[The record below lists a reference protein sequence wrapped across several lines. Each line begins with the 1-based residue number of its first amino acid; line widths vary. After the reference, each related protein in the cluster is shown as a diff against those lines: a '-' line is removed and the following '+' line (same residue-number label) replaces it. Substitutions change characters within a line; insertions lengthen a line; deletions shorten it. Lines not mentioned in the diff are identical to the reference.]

1 MLGTEEGLQGS
12 RTWGGG
18 EGRTLF
24 GTNECP
30 KYGLTELSMA
40 KTLYLYKKKSDL
52 TRMEYGA
59 KAWERSADDHTAKK
73 PTFTLMHGL
82 TIF

>member
-1 MLGTEEGLQGS
+1 
-12 RTWGGG
+12 
-18 EGRTLF
+18 
-24 GTNECP
+24 
-30 KYGLTELSMA
+30 MA
-40 KTLYLYKKKSDL
+40 KTLYLDKKKSDL